1 MPLDHD
7 PYAALRHAD
16 YRRFLA
22 GAVAASIG
30 GEVLAVAV
38 GWEFLQRAKKIIL
51 AASTATEVLAD
62 ASLFESE
69 AVKAAAGL
77 AGLAGLAQFLP
88 VLLLALP
95 AGQMADRYSR
105 KALLLAA
112 VSTMALVGL
121 GLSAI
126 AWFSGPVP
134 LIFVFLVL
142 AGCSRAFSMS
152 SRNALLFQI
161 VPVGDLGNAVTW
173 NSSGWQIA
181 SVGGPALGGGLI
193 ALVELTTGSMTAAF
207 TVTYAFAG
215 LCCLSCVV
223 LLIPIQPRAVERSAE
238 TRSLA
243 SLLAG
248 VRFVWQT
255 ELLLAAITLD
265 LFAVL
270 LGGATALLPIFA
282 DQILGINAVGLGC
295 LRAAPAVGALVM
307 AMILAHRPP
316 LRHAGRALLTSV
328 AGFGAAT
335 IVFGLSRNV
344 WLSFAMLAVSGA
356 LDNVSVVI
364 RGTLMQLLTPDE
376 MRGRVAAVNAVF
388 ISSSNELGAFESGL
402 TAYWFGPVVSV
413 VGGGVGTILV
423 VVSAMIAWPS
433 LRRLGPLYKVERIL
447 VNPAPPAA
455 N

>member
-1 MPLDHD
+1 ME
-7 PYAALRHAD
+7 A
-16 YRRFLA
+16 
-22 GAVAASIG
+22 
-30 GEVLAVAV
+30 
-38 GWEFLQRAKKIIL
+38 
-51 AASTATEVLAD
+51 LAD
-62 ASLFESE
+62 LEAE

-95 AGQMADRYSR
+95 AGQLADRYSR
-105 KALLLAA
+105 KALLQTA
-112 VSTMALVGL
+112 VLTMGLVGL
-121 GLSAI
+121 GLAAI
-126 AWFSGPVP
+126 AWLEGPVP
-134 LIFVFLVL
+134 LIFGCLVL

-152 SRNALLFQI
+152 SRNALLWQI
-161 VPVGDLGNAVTW
+161 VPARDLANAVTW
-173 NSSGWQIA
+173 NSSGWQVA

-193 ALVELTTGSMTAAF
+193 ALVKIGTGSMTAAF

-215 LCCLSCVV
+215 LCCLACAV
-223 LLIPIQPRAVERSAE
+223 LLIPIRPRVVERATE
-238 TRSLA
+238 KRSLA

-282 DQILGINAVGLGC
+282 DQILEINEVGLGM

-316 LRHAGRALLTSV
+316 LRHAGRALLMSV

-344 WLSFAMLAVSGA
+344 WLSLVMLTLSGA

-376 MRGRVAAVNAVF
+376 MRGRVAAVNSVF
-388 ISSSNELGAFESGL
+388 ISSSNELGALESGL

-423 VVSAMIAWPS
+423 VLNAMIAWPA
-433 LRRLGPLYKVERIL
+433 LRRLGPL
-447 VNPAPPAA
+447 
-455 N
+455 